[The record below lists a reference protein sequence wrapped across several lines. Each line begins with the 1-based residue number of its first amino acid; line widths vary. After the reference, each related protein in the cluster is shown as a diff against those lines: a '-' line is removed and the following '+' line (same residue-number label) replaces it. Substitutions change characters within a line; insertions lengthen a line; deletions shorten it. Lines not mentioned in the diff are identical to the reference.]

1 MIKST
6 IMFSSHTANIVH
18 VLLRDTLIF
27 LIVLF
32 LSLFAWII
40 YGIDIDKLSFGKYQ
54 INGLYIKLNKKLT
67 LHVNK
72 VVIPQTKNSSSIIK
86 IDEAFSKLKY
96 LFTYFDYIELN
107 EINFKNNKLEILFID
122 NLLYIATN
130 EYEVAGEINKKGDL
144 LIADI
149 SLFYIK
155 KENIR
160 VSGKV
165 KYYIKKNRIELTG
178 EFNAYSINGN
188 FAAFKENEIISFA
201 LNSKEFSDL
210 KTITDRLPIKDI
222 LKSWI
227 AYKIVGKKYRLESFS
242 GNGKIKDGELEI
254 NLESLRGLAIAN
266 DVTLKFKD
274 ELQPVLS
281 DELQIKYRD
290 SSLFFTLKN
299 PTYNGRDLNGSRVSI
314 ISFKKDDIPK
324 LKLNLHVM
332 SNIDDNLKELL
343 NAYHINIPI
352 SQKGELVNADVN
364 ISIPLKK
371 TTKYKI
377 NALVDAKVVNSKLLF
392 DNGFKLGVQEGNVTY
407 VDGKVYLKNIKLKD
421 KLYRGIADGDID
433 INKNK
438 IKLLVKVDKLNIGNN
453 FTLKKK
459 NLKVNIDYKKY
470 IINIPSLDVSIIKR
484 DQNFIV
490 KLLNLKTLKPYL
502 KNIDIQIDGGKLFFA
517 TKKFDSFK
525 FSGILKRD
533 SCFFYDS
540 DEVCHTKIPCSGT
553 VSENDFILKA
563 FDDRL
568 YINLNQSI
576 IKVNGL
582 NIDLKEFLK
591 TRESNNKSSKKLKV
605 LNIYGE
611 KSTIRYEEHK
621 LVSDNYDIKIT
632 AAGNI
637 FANATLDTDK
647 VKFVKKGSN
656 IKIEAIKIK
665 DKLLH
670 PLINFDGLQSGKYSF
685 KNYGNPNR
693 VMNGEIIIEGGV
705 MRNFKAYNNT
715 LALIN
720 TLPAL
725 ATFQNPGYSDKGFEI
740 KKGVAKYRK
749 IGNKIIFDTIHIE
762 GKSASIVGKG
772 EIDLDE
778 NTINMNL
785 AIHTAR
791 ELSKVVSSL
800 PIFGYILL
808 GDDKSITVGLKI
820 TGPLSKPKVETTAT
834 KDILKL
840 PIELIKRTLSSPNN
854 LLNTNKKPKNHVIDP
869 EMFNIVS
876 P

>member
-6 IMFSSHTANIVH
+6 IMFSSHAAHIVH

-67 LHVNK
+67 LHVDK
-72 VVIPQTKNSSSIIK
+72 VIIPKTKNKSSIIK
-86 IDEAFSKLKY
+86 IDEAFSKIKY
-96 LFTYFDYIELN
+96 IFTYFDYIELN
-107 EINFKNNKLEILFID
+107 EINFKNNKLELLFID
-122 NLLYIATN
+122 NLLYVATN
-130 EYEVAGEINKKGDL
+130 DYEVAGEIKKKGNL
-144 LIADI
+144 LVADI

-165 KYYIKKNRIELTG
+165 KYFIKKNRIETTG
-178 EFNAYSINGN
+178 IFNAYNIDGN
-188 FAAFKENEIISFA
+188 FAAFKQNETISFA
-201 LNSKEFSDL
+201 VNTKEFSDL
-210 KTITDRLPIKDI
+210 KTITDRLPIKDV

-227 AYKIVGKKYRLESFS
+227 AYKIEGKKYKLESFS
-242 GNGKIKDGELEI
+242 GSGKVVDGELDI
-254 NLESLRGLAIAN
+254 NLTSLRGLAIVN

-274 ELQPVLS
+274 ELKPVLS
-281 DELQIKYRD
+281 DELQIKYID
-290 SSLFFTLKN
+290 SSLYFALKN

-314 ISFKKDDIPK
+314 ESFKKDDIPK

-332 SNIDDNLKELL
+332 SNIDDNLQELL
-343 NAYHINIPI
+343 KAYHIEIPI
-352 SQKGELVNADVN
+352 SQNGELVNADVN

-371 TTKYKI
+371 TNKHKI
-377 NALVDAKVVNSKLLF
+377 HALVDAKVKNSKIVF
-392 DNGFKLGVQEGNVTY
+392 DSGFKLGVKEATVTY
-407 VDGKVYLKNIKLKD
+407 ANGLVAIKDAKLKD
-421 KLYRGIADGDID
+421 KFYKGVANLNIYI
-433 INKNK
+433 KKKK
-438 IKLLVKVDKLNIGNN
+438 IKLLLNVDRLNIGKN
-453 FTLKKK
+453 FILKNKK
-459 NLKVNIDYKKY
+459 LKINIDYKKF
-470 IINIPSLDVSIIKR
+470 IVSIPSLDVSIIKR
-484 DQNFIV
+484 DKKFVV

-502 KNIDIQIDGGKLFFA
+502 KNIDIEIDGGKLFFA
-517 TKKFDSFK
+517 TKKFNTFK

-540 DEVCHTKIPCSGT
+540 DEVCHTQIPCSGT
-553 VSENDFILKA
+553 VSKNDFILNA

-568 YINLNQSI
+568 YINLNKSI

-591 TRESNNKSSKKLKV
+591 TRENNSKSSKKSKALK
-605 LNIYGE
+605 IYGK

-621 LVSDNYDIKIT
+621 LVSDKYDIKIT
-632 AAGNI
+632 QAGNI
-637 FANATLDTDK
+637 FANATLGTDK

-656 IKIEAIKIK
+656 IKIEALKIK

-670 PLINFDGLQSGKYSF
+670 PLINFDGLQSGRYSF

-693 VMNGEIIIEGGV
+693 VMKGEVLIEGGV

-725 ATFQNPGYSDKGFEI
+725 ATLQNPGYSDKGFEI
-740 KKGVAKYRK
+740 KNGVAKYRK

-772 EIDLDE
+772 EIDLSK
-778 NTINMNL
+778 NTINMKL

-791 ELSKVVSSL
+791 ELSKIVSSL

-820 TGPLSKPKVETTAT
+820 TGSLSKPKVETTAT
-834 KDILKL
+834 EDILKL
-840 PIELIKRTLSSPNN
+840 PIELIKRTLSSPSN
-854 LLNTNKKPKNHVIDP
+854 LLNTKKKPKIHVIDP
-869 EMFNIVS
+869 DMFNIVS